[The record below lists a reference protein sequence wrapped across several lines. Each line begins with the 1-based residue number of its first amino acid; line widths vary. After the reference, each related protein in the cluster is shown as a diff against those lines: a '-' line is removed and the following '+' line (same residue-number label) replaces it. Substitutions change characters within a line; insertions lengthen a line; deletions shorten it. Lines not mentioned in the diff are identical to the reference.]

1 MTTTEVINDAVA
13 EAVGAKERG
22 IKRFAVEP
30 GHGMT
35 YSNGE
40 PTLYGYGVYG
50 RSSVLAGQTRRVNLG
65 QFDRDTVPA
74 LCAAMRA
81 AGLKVTVEQG
91 SGYTAPNLNHLPDGP
106 DL

>member
-1 MTTTEVINDAVA
+1 MTTADLIKDAVA
-13 EAVGAKERG
+13 EAVNAKERG
-22 IKRFAVEP
+22 IRRFAVEP
-30 GHGMT
+30 GYGMT
-35 YSNGE
+35 YRNGE

-50 RSSVLAGQTRRVNLG
+50 RSSVLAGQSRRVNLG
-65 QFDRDTVPA
+65 QFNRDTVPA

-91 SGYTAPNLNHLPDGP
+91 SGYTAPDVSHLPDGP